1 MFKKDLK
8 CLGAISLSLFWRVNK
23 GRCWQSSVS
32 SGKGQEGLRI
42 HPFLQVD
49 WAGLE
54 AVQCQTNLPSIDLQ
68 LSQHLDTEVTL
79 KLYFYH
85 KTSGT
90 PRKATTWLCPPCS
103 GRFQPWP
110 RSSWSFSHGFILT
123 LTIAKH
129 HTSSTEPARATIT
142 FIRNNVCVYVS
153 RIFNKHY
160 LLNPYS
166 TSVNGISGRYY
177 LNVRGRY
184 SEP

>member
-8 CLGAISLSLFWRVNK
+8 CLVLFHFHSSGRVNK

-32 SGKGQEGLRI
+32 AGKGQRAKDILSS
-42 HPFLQVD
+42 QVD

-68 LSQHLDTEVTL
+68 LSQHLDTEVTF

-90 PRKATTWLCPPCS
+90 PYVRLPPDS
-103 GRFQPWP
+103 AHLALAAFSPGP

-142 FIRNNVCVYVS
+142 FIRNNVCVYGHV
-153 RIFNKHY
+153 RVFNEHS
-160 LLNPYS
+160 LLNP
-166 TSVNGISGRYY
+166 
-177 LNVRGRY
+177 
-184 SEP
+184 

>member
-8 CLGAISLSLFWRVNK
+8 CLVLFHFHSSGRVNK

-32 SGKGQEGLRI
+32 AGKGQRAKDILSS
-42 HPFLQVD
+42 QVD

-90 PRKATTWLCPPCS
+90 PYE
-103 GRFQPWP
+103 GY
-110 RSSWSFSHGFILT
+110 HLT
-123 LTIAKH
+123 LPTLLWPLSALDQGHLGVSHMALSSPSLLLSTIH
-129 HTSSTEPARATIT
+129 LQQNLPGQPLHLSGIM
-142 FIRNNVCVYVS
+142 FVFMG